1 MWPPS
6 SSAGTAWQAHRAEL
20 ALASAQ
26 HRLSDTRT
34 LSKDVLL
41 RYGDAVTCLPGGL
54 KIKEQLLTDTLSYLD
69 RLLAEGCGDPAFKG
83 EIAMTYARL
92 ADIQVDNGMNLLQ
105 SDAQGA
111 RNAERAIALFAA
123 AEPTAPNDPA
133 F

>member
-1 MWPPS
+1 M
-6 SSAGTAWQAHRAEL
+6 
-20 ALASAQ
+20 
-26 HRLSDTRT
+26 
-34 LSKDVLL
+34 LL

-69 RLLAEGCGDPAFKG
+69 RLLAEGGGDTAFKG